1 MGNGEIRSRLIDR
14 LLGVIE
20 ELIKVTL
27 SAEAL

>member
-20 ELIKVTL
+20 ELKVPL